1 MGDII
6 LKEESYKIVGACM
19 EVHTQ
24 LGVGFKENV
33 YKDALE
39 IEFESGNIPFSRERQ
54 FKIEYKGK
62 TLRHKYKADFIVFDK
77 IVLEVK
83 ATPVII
89 NPFVAQTINYL
100 KTSGL
105 RLGSLLIL
113 AKYLSLLSE
122 LYFRIRLIRVIRA
135 ICFPN

>member
-6 LKEESYKIVGACM
+6 LKEESYKIVGACL

-24 LGVGFKENV
+24 LGMGFKEIV

-39 IEFESGNIPFSRERQ
+39 IEFESNSIPFSREKQ
-54 FKIEYKGK
+54 YKIEYKGK
-62 TLRHKYKADFIVFDK
+62 TLRHKFNADFIVFDQ

-83 ATPVII
+83 ASSNIV

-100 KTSGL
+100 KVSGL
-105 RLGSLLIL
+105 RLGIIANFGETSFTY
-113 AKYLSLLSE
+113 KPVV
-122 LYFRIRLIRVIRA
+122 F
-135 ICFPN
+135 

>member
-54 FKIEYKGK
+54 FKINI
-62 TLRHKYKADFIVFDK
+62 KAKHCD
-77 IVLEVK
+77 
-83 ATPVII
+83 T
-89 NPFVAQTINYL
+89 NT
-100 KTSGL
+100 T
-105 RLGSLLIL
+105 LIL
-113 AKYLSLLSE
+113 L
-122 LYFRIRLIRVIRA
+122 FLIK
-135 ICFPN
+135 